1 MVVTQILKNAYTY
14 THEIKQILLNLKI
27 STEEEKEQ
35 GLDVAHVLK
44 WPGKLIKIESHMF
57 FNRVLE
63 AFEGLKQRLGYF

>member
-1 MVVTQILKNAYTY
+1 MGSCTNMVVTQILKNAYTY

-44 WPGKLIKIESHMF
+44 
-57 FNRVLE
+57 
-63 AFEGLKQRLGYF
+63 